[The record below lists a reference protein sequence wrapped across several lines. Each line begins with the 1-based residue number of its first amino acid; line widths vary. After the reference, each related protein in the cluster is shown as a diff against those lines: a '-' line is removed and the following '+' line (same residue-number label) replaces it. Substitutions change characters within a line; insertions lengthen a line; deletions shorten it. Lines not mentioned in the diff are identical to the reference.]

1 MAATPAQCGPDPLQC
16 TEAEDS
22 LEAAFGLEA
31 KYARAA
37 GSPAAWP
44 CDDSDDSNA
53 DECDLPDV
61 QLPACDQAA
70 GLEAALRSEGE
81 VQVDCAYLQR
91 QPAVDASVRTRL
103 VEWVLLVRAA
113 RRAAAAGLVPAQ
125 AGPGSLPPR
134 CPDSAPHQASRRHRF
149 SLRTSSLAVHLLD
162 RFLSAY
168 KVQARAQPLPPA
180 QAGRGITCPPH

>member
-125 AGPGSLPPR
+125 AGPGSLPPGVLTVLHTRRRAGTASPCAPAAWR
-134 CPDSAPHQASRRHRF
+134 CTSWTASCPPTRSRRVR
-149 SLRTSSLAVHLLD
+149 SRSPRRRPV
-162 RFLSAY
+162 
-168 KVQARAQPLPPA
+168 V
-180 QAGRGITCPPH
+180 G